1 MVNTTGSQIVNIPDE
16 NLRAV
21 IEEDLGKESGVPITE
36 AEMVTLTNLEAE
48 DANITFLTG
57 LEFATN
63 LTSLS
68 LGCKEDP
75 WGNSNSVSDIS
86 ALSGLTNLTVL
97 NLRGNSV

>member
-68 LGCKEDP
+68 LG
-75 WGNSNSVSDIS
+75 
-86 ALSGLTNLTVL
+86 L
-97 NLRGNSV
+97 